1 MRKPRLR
8 LTHVRLQAPP
18 RPNMLSLFILTLIFL
33 AVIFG
38 GGVFMWLNADK
49 SWMTTM
55 LTIKGVDTA
64 IWPGL
69 DRQLLLEGLAA
80 MVFIAGGFLGQI
92 IVYEASKYAYK
103 RSQAQR
109 LLVIG
114 WSITIAAYIG
124 LWWMLAMK
132 FQLAQR

>member
-1 MRKPRLR
+1 
-8 LTHVRLQAPP
+8 
-18 RPNMLSLFILTLIFL
+18 MLSLFLVTLIFL

-38 GGVFMWLNADK
+38 GGIFLLLNADEA
-49 SWMTTM
+49 WMGPMITY
-55 LTIKGVDTA
+55 KGLDTA

-69 DRQLLLEGLAA
+69 DRQLMLEGMAA
-80 MVFIAGGFLGQI
+80 MVFFTGGFLGQI

-114 WSITIAAYIG
+114 WVITFAAYFAM
-124 LWWMLAMK
+124 WWMLDTK
-132 FQLAQR
+132 FQLIRL